1 MSDGIIIAI
10 IASASSIT
18 VAVITVIVKNWLDRK
33 AEAKRHETED
43 CVSHLDLGEMIY
55 VSDYIAEV
63 RENYEFDRVI
73 VSQFHNG
80 GKFFNG
86 KSMKKFSAT
95 YESVSPGISK
105 IKREYQNLLVSE
117 FPQMFSKLLTDDV
130 VYILEGCEEC
140 PGMAREMAAQG
151 IVQSVVIPIQGLR
164 GDLVG
169 FISCHNIG
177 ESDDR
182 IDPTLTAE
190 LSAIAKQ
197 LSGYLVKK

>member
-1 MSDGIIIAI
+1 MSDGIVISI

-18 VAVITVIVKNWLDRK
+18 DAVITVIVKNWLDRK
-33 AEAKRHETED
+33 AEAKRHESED
-43 CVSHLDLGEMIY
+43 CVSQTDIGEMIY
-55 VSDYIAEV
+55 VADYIADV
-63 RENYEFDRVI
+63 RENYGFDRVI

-151 IVQSVVIPIQGLR
+151 IVQAVIIPIKGLR

-177 ESDDR
+177 DRDDQVDQK
-182 IDPTLTAE
+182 ISPE